1 MRIDT
6 LPHQLQPSYRFLVQK
21 SVNGDHFQDRRG
33 ISSNLCLS
41 YRIIT
46 SPCVRWLFSGVSY
59 GSHSRNKQDSA
70 GVYVLFRMPDHE
82 KTRSPM
88 AHVSYCRA
96 LSESSRDWFDDC
108 RRAELGRSSSI
119 LSADVP
125 GRDGFVDAT
134 LALTATEHVPL
145 SIGVALPTRSPLQ
158 TALAAASIASFGR
171 RLVLGLGIGTPTT
184 NEHSHGVGYRP
195 PLARLRS
202 FTECVL
208 AVLRGRAGEPVEIVT
223 DHHRAASPGLGLGAD
238 RVPVVIG
245 AQGPK
250 TLRWAARHSD
260 GVILHLMTA
269 RPVLRNRISIISV
282 NRDRARP
289 FHLSTGM
296 VVSVDPDE
304 ERALHLARADLTVA
318 MSRPWY
324 KERLAEA
331 AGRELSDEFAGLV
344 GLGRWKDAAR
354 LLTDDLVRDF
364 ILVSTPDRVMMNLA
378 AVDEVD
384 EVVPVGC
391 GNFYS
396 HLPEPFGLTRQDAAV
411 ARAELREAILAGT
424 QR

>member
-1 MRIDT
+1 
-6 LPHQLQPSYRFLVQK
+6 
-21 SVNGDHFQDRRG
+21 
-33 ISSNLCLS
+33 
-41 YRIIT
+41 
-46 SPCVRWLFSGVSY
+46 
-59 GSHSRNKQDSA
+59 
-70 GVYVLFRMPDHE
+70 
-82 KTRSPM
+82 M

-108 RRAELGRSSSI
+108 RRAERGRASGI

-134 LALTATEHVPL
+134 LALTATERIPL

-171 RLVLGLGIGTPTT
+171 RLILGLGIGTPTT
-184 NEHSHGVGYRP
+184 NEHAHGVGYRP

-202 FTECVL
+202 FTQCVRG
-208 AVLRGRAGEPVEIVT
+208 VLRGPAGEPVEIVT
-223 DHHRAASPGLGLGAD
+223 EHYRAASPGLGLGVD

-250 TLRWAARHSD
+250 TLKWAARHTD

-269 RPVLRNRISIISV
+269 RRVLRDRISIV
-282 NRDRARP
+282 DANRVPTRP

-304 ERALHLARADLTVA
+304 ERALHRARADVAVA

-324 KERLAEA
+324 MSRLAEA
-331 AGRELSDEFAGLV
+331 AGREVGDHFALLV
-344 GLGRWKDAAR
+344 RSGRWTEAAR
-354 LLTDDLVRDF
+354 LLTDELVREF
-364 ILVSTPDRVMMNLA
+364 VLVSTPERVLADLA

-396 HLPEPFGLTRQDAAV
+396 HLPEPFGLTPQDASM
-411 ARAELREAILAGT
+411 ARAQVREAILAGSPE
-424 QR
+424 